1 MTAALERIE
10 LWREPWIVRRA
21 RLTPQALA
29 LGFGERRL
37 TYRELSERAESAARA
52 LGRAGVRRGDV
63 VALMLPSG
71 VAFVELLHAITL
83 CGAVLLPLNLRLTAS
98 EVAFQLRD
106 SGAGLLIHG
115 EGELARVA
123 TAAAAEISAVRCLQL
138 SGAGEVGDAIAAAG
152 QVTAPPSPEFAGSE
166 PPLALL
172 YTSGTTGRPKGVL
185 LSHANFFWSAVGS
198 AALIGAEPSDRW
210 LACLPLYHVGG
221 LSILLRSV
229 LAGSCAAIHERF
241 DPERVSRELRG
252 GGITLVSLVATM
264 LQRLLDAWGDRPA
277 PKSLRCVL
285 LGGGPAPPPLLE
297 RARQLGFP
305 VSPTYG
311 LTEATSQVA
320 TRLPG
325 DRTPPPDG
333 RLRPLPG
340 LALRVVG
347 PGGDSLPPG
356 VAGEICVKGPT
367 VMRGYARRPEESARA
382 LREGWLHTSDVGE
395 LDEDGFLGSVV
406 RRSDLIVSGGENID
420 PAEVE
425 AALLEHPGV
434 AEAAVVGHQ
443 DEHFGERPVAFWV
456 ASEGAVAVDPPAEE
470 TLRRLC
476 GDRLAPYKIPVAF
489 RRVQSLPRNSIGK
502 LLRTQLRLES

>member
-1 MTAALERIE
+1 VTPAWQQIE
-10 LWREPWIVRRA
+10 LWREPWIARRA
-21 RLTPQALA
+21 RVTPQDLA
-29 LGFGERRL
+29 LEFGDRRL
-37 TYRELSERAESAARA
+37 AYRELSERAKAVSRE
-52 LGRAGVRRGDV
+52 LIQAGVRRGDV

-106 SGAGLLIHG
+106 SRAGLLIHG
-115 EGELARVA
+115 EGELERVA
-123 TAAAAEISAVRCLQL
+123 TAAAADVSAVRCIRL
-138 SGAGEVGDAIAAAG
+138 SGAGEVGEAIATAG
-152 QVTAPPSPEFAGSE
+152 QVTAPPAPEGGPE
-166 PPLALL
+166 PPLAIL
-172 YTSGTTGRPKGVL
+172 YTSGTTGQPKGVL
-185 LSHANFFWSAVGS
+185 LSRANFFWSAAGS
-198 AALIGAEPSDRW
+198 AALIGAEPRDRW

-229 LAGSCAAIHERF
+229 LAGSCAVIHERF
-241 DPERVSRELRG
+241 DPERVSRDLRQ

-264 LQRLLDAWGDRPA
+264 LQRLLDVWGDRPA

-285 LGGGPAPPPLLE
+285 LGGGPAPLPLLE
-297 RARQLGFP
+297 RAGQLGFP

-325 DRTPPPDG
+325 DPEPPPDG

-347 PGGDSLPPG
+347 PEGDPLPPG

-382 LREGWLHTSDVGE
+382 LQGGWLHTGDVGH
-395 LDEDGFLGSVV
+395 LDENGFLGSVV

-434 AEAAVVGHQ
+434 AEAAVVGRP
-443 DEHFGERPVAFWV
+443 DEQFGERPVAFWV
-456 ASEGAVAVDPPAEE
+456 ASGGAAGVDPAAEE
-470 TLRRLC
+470 TLRSLC
-476 GDRLAPYKIPVAF
+476 GDRLASYKIPVAF
-489 RRVQSLPRNSIGK
+489 RRVESLPRNSVGK
-502 LLRTQLRLES
+502 LLRAELRLEP